1 MHLNEGRPFALQG
14 EYYAN
19 IFVHFK
25 PEFQIDAVEDQ
36 SATDE
41 L

>member
-1 MHLNEGRPFALQG
+1 MIQGRPFALEG

-25 PEFQIDAVEDQ
+25 PVFQIDEI
-36 SATDE
+36 TDMGKNE

>member
-1 MHLNEGRPFALQG
+1 MIQGRPFALEG

-25 PEFQIDAVEDQ
+25 PVFQKIDEIKDMGKN
-36 SATDE
+36 E